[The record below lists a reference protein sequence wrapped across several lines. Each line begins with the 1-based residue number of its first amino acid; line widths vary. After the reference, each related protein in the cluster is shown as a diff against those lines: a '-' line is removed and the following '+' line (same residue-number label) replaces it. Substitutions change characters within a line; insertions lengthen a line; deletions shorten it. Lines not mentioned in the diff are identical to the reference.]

1 MKAIDVVKANQSKTP
16 SKWKEETT
24 WRRDNWHWLQHSYQ
38 IAIKMRAKMKE
49 IGMTQKVLAN
59 KLGCTQQYV
68 SMLLK
73 GNENLTLETIAN
85 IENALDI
92 TIIGNLIE
100 EEKIYNFNLTENR
113 CVCEESMRYGSD
125 NTEKNAVK
133 E

>member
-1 MKAIDVVKANQSKTP
+1 MMKAIEVVKANQNNTP
-16 SKWKEETT
+16 SKWKEEAT

-49 IGMTQKVLAN
+49 IGMTQKELAN

-92 TIIGNLIE
+92 TIIGNLIK
-100 EEKIYNFNLTENR
+100 EEKVYNYNLTGNR
-113 CVCEESMRYGSD
+113 CVCEEPMQYGSD
-125 NTEKNAVK
+125 ITEK
-133 E
+133 